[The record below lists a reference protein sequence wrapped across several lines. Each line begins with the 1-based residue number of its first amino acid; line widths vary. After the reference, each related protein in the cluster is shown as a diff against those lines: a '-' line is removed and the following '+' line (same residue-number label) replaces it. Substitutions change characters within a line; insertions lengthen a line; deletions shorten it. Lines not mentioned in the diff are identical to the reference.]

1 MSALRART
9 VALEDLTAADHE
21 RWADLVDRALEPNP
35 FLSPA
40 YLATAVRHLP
50 SAKGIVAVVVED
62 DDAMHAFLPLS
73 RARRFARTPL
83 PYATTAGPFLGSES
97 PLCVPLVDEDRPA
110 ETLGTLLTHL
120 STRASG
126 LPGLVELTLVP
137 VGGRFDEAL
146 EAACRAHD
154 VPLVERYRFERAALV
169 PTAGGPAPREALS
182 ASRRKQVERLRRR
195 LERDVGPLVM
205 TDAGLDPD
213 AFAEFVR
220 LEAAGWKGTTD
231 EGGALQVVP
240 GALEWFTDVAD
251 DLRARGR
258 LHLFVLTA
266 GDEVVFISVVLRA
279 GDRLY
284 SLMDTY
290 DERFAKFSPGS
301 IGRVVEQE
309 HVLEHTDAT
318 LFDPCLH
325 PRYAVPSG
333 LYRDRRTLRGVVI
346 APRGVVG
353 RALLRRSARLR
364 VLATRAGDAAARA
377 RRALSRVRGLASR
390 PDAAA
395 RPVPATD
402 AGPGPASIEHKESS

>member
-1 MSALRART
+1 VSALRART
-9 VALEDLTAADHE
+9 VALEDLTPADHE
-21 RWADLVDRALEPNP
+21 RWADLVDRAVEPNP

-40 YLATAVRHLP
+40 YLATAARHLP
-50 SAKGIVAVVVED
+50 AARGIVAVVVED

-83 PYATTAGPFLGSES
+83 RYATTAGPFLGSEA
-97 PLCVPLVDEDRPA
+97 PLCVPLVDAERPV
-110 ETLGTLLTHL
+110 ETLGVLLDHL
-120 STRASG
+120 STRAPG
-126 LPGLVELTLVP
+126 LPGLLELTLVP

-146 EAACRAHD
+146 VAACREHD
-154 VPLVERYRFERAALV
+154 VPLVERYRFERAAFV
-169 PTAGGPAPREALS
+169 PTASGPPPHQALS
-182 ASRRKQVERLRRR
+182 TSRRKQVERLKRR
-195 LERDVGPLVM
+195 LERAVGPLVM

-213 AFAEFVR
+213 AFDEFVR

-240 GALEWFTDVAD
+240 GALDWFTDVVD

-301 IGRVVEQE
+301 IGRVLEQE
-309 HVLEHTDAT
+309 HVLSHTDAS

-325 PRYAVPSG
+325 PRYTVPSG
-333 LYRDRRTLRGVVI
+333 LYRDRRTLRGIVV

-353 RALLRRSARLR
+353 RALLRNSASLR
-364 VLATRAGDAAARA
+364 ALATRAGDAVARVQRVLA
-377 RRALSRVRGLASR
+377 RGRGLIDR
-390 PDAAA
+390 PGATK
-395 RPVPATD
+395 RPVPTTD
-402 AGPGPASIEHKESS
+402 ASPESVQPSPQEPS